1 MSATVIAERIR
12 WNRSTRVLPDL
23 VAELWSAYLP
33 PDPASRTAY
42 EAREIAQCDSW
53 FPPL

>member
-33 PDPASRTAY
+33 PDEASRTAY